1 MVDSRDKYIHSHH
14 TSCDV
19 ALESKSHYYSG
30 KRGLTSSR
38 GNNVWAILLITQS
51 SLRLPRYLFSVVCS
65 GPPAP
70 APVAA

>member
-1 MVDSRDKYIHSHH
+1 MEDSRDKY
-14 TSCDV
+14 TSWDV
-19 ALESKSHYYSG
+19 ALESKSHYSG

-51 SLRLPRYLFSVVCS
+51 SLRLPRYLFSVVCC

-70 APVAA
+70 APATVAA

>member
-1 MVDSRDKYIHSHH
+1 MVDTHKYH
-14 TSCDV
+14 TSWDVV
-19 ALESKSHYYSG
+19 ALESKSHYSG

-51 SLRLPRYLFSVVCS
+51 SLRLPRYLFSVVCC

-70 APVAA
+70 APATVAA